1 VPKLLLLLE
10 LLPVLKLL
18 LLLELLRLYSELEEL
33 LLLLPVSDGLET
45 EEGCLTLVPDD
56 DAPETTPVVGFGL
69 RKFCT
74 DAGLDVDTV
83 VVDAGFLTVAGLA
96 AGDVPSED
104 FLTDVT
110 TLDGLEEE
118 LPEPEALTDV
128 DLRSLLTLLAKAVPL
143 RVDMPLFTLSPV
155 ASRLEPAPRS
165 LLTVTDP

>member
-1 VPKLLLLLE
+1 VP
-10 LLPVLKLL
+10 KLL

-118 LPEPEALTDV
+118 PPEPEALTDV